1 MIAVDTAVAHLAG
14 ALGKPVW
21 ILISHIQDWRWF
33 LGRDDSPWYPSA
45 RLFRQPKPGDWDGVV
60 AEIAAELGDF
70 AKTRRSAQ
78 ARRAPIFRP
87 IGLPCRDHGL
97 ATDPSRTA
105 AAAAALPADPAA
117 GGYGRLCRAAASR
130 AGRGRRRRRAAAA
143 EERETKRTLI
153 NRAKT
158 LAPVV
163 QGAGAALLLDGHAD
177 LVARAGA
184 DGVHLTGLDDFE
196 DTLERLKPERIV
208 GLGGLASRHE
218 CMVAAERGADY
229 VLFGR
234 PDADGRRPP
243 FEAIEERV
251 NWWAEL
257 FELPCVAYADNLDE
271 IAPLVAAGADF
282 VALGDWLW
290 RDEAAIAAT
299 LQTAS
304 AHLQLPE
311 AIA

>member
-1 MIAVDTAVAHLAG
+1 MASRPTQAEPRPQPRLTLLTPQLADTAAFAAPLKT
-14 ALGKPVW
+14 AL
-21 ILISHIQDWRWF
+21 
-33 LGRDDSPWYPSA
+33 
-45 RLFRQPKPGDWDGVV
+45 
-60 AEIAAELGDF
+60 
-70 AKTRRSAQ
+70 
-78 ARRAPIFRP
+78 
-87 IGLPCRDHGL
+87 
-97 ATDPSRTA
+97 A
-105 AAAAALPADPAA
+105 AADVAAVLLRLEVAD
-117 GGYGRLCRAAASR
+117 
-130 AGRGRRRRRAAAA
+130 
-143 EERETKRTLI
+143 ERTLI

-184 DGVHLTGLDDFE
+184 DGVHLTGLGDFE
-196 DTLERLKPERIV
+196 DALERLKPDRIV

-234 PDADGRRPP
+234 PDAAGRRPP
-243 FEAIEERV
+243 FEATEKRV
-251 NWWAEL
+251 AWWAEL
-257 FELPCVAYADNLDE
+257 FELPCVAYADSIDE

-304 AHLQLPE
+304 AHLRLPE